1 MNHRLLFVLLAA
13 LTVLL
18 IPGCDAAVAI
28 FEFGWWVG
36 VIIAA
41 IVIGLIAWMMSKRKH

>member
-13 LTVLL
+13 LTVLT
-18 IPGCDAAVAI
+18 IPGCDAVVAN

-36 VIIAA
+36 VIAAA
-41 IVIGLIAWMMSKRKH
+41 IVVGLIAWMMSKRKR